1 MVKQWTS
8 KCKQLKEEHSRVLD
22 DRGRRQQD
30 SATALRKSENEVAR
44 LKSELEDMTN
54 SWKEEVASLRRD
66 RMKERKRAESEAAR
80 ATELAEEAMRST
92 VESDAISSK
101 LEAAE
106 RSAKHVERL
115 TREQAETRE
124 ELDRIRSEHESLSSS
139 RAADQTKISAL
150 TLERD
155 ELAREVCPSLKTK
168 KWVLCNLTFGA
179 RRSTKQT
186 QSGSHCRGRWPGSRI
201 SWGRLS
207 TAVRRRF

>member
-1 MVKQWTS
+1 MDPS
-8 KCKQLKEEHSRVLD
+8 A
-22 DRGRRQQD
+22 D
-30 SATALRKSENEVAR
+30 SR
-44 LKSELEDMTN
+44 LKSELEDLTN

-155 ELAREVCPSLKTK
+155 ELAREVCPSLRTK
-168 KWVLCNLTFGA
+168 KVGSLQSDVWA
-179 RRSTKQT
+179 HRSTKQT

>member
-115 TREQAETRE
+115 TREQADTRE

-168 KWVLCNLTFGA
+168 KVGSLQSDVWA
-179 RRSTKQT
+179 HRSTKQT